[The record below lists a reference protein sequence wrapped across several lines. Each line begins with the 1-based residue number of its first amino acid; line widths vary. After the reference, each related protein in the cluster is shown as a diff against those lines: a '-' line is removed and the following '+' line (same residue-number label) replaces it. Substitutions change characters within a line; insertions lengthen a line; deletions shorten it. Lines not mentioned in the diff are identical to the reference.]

1 MAKLTVQQIAGY
13 AQAAGFPPEELA
25 RATAVALAESGG
37 DPGASHVN
45 TNGSVDYGLWQIN
58 TVHGGL
64 LNQGDKFNPLD
75 NAKMA
80 LTVWRGAGNK
90 WTPWAAYNNGS
101 SQGFMAQAT
110 LAAAK
115 PVPPASPAGAGAV
128 GSGTASGAPAEAGG
142 TATAQGS
149 APAVAPNPVADAIS
163 TALSPLTGLASA
175 VTGLVEKIKTVLNVN
190 FWWRVGAGILG
201 VIMMLAS
208 AVMITGQSSTVQGAV
223 KLVATKGIAP

>member
-37 DPGASHVN
+37 DPAATHAN
-45 TNGSVDYGLWQIN
+45 TNGSVDYGLFQIN
-58 TVHGGL
+58 SVHGGL

-80 LTVWRGAGNK
+80 LTVWRGAGNS
-90 WTPWAAYNNGS
+90 WTPWAAYNNGT

-115 PVPPASPAGAGAV
+115 PVPPASPAGATAV
-128 GSGTASGAPAEAGG
+128 GTGTASGAPAGAGG
-142 TATAQGS
+142 TAEGS
-149 APAVAPNPVADAIS
+149 APAVTPNPVADAIS
-163 TALSPLTGLASA
+163 SALSPLTGLASA

-201 VIMMLAS
+201 VIMILVS
-208 AVMITGQSSTVQGAV
+208 FVMISGQSSTVQGAV
-223 KLVATKGIAP
+223 KLVATKGIPL

>member
-37 DPGASHVN
+37 DPGASHTN
-45 TNGSVDYGLWQIN
+45 TNGSVDYGLFQIN
-58 TVHGGL
+58 SVHGGL

-80 LTVWRGAGNK
+80 LTVWRDAGNK
-90 WTPWAAYNNGS
+90 WTPWSAYNNGR

-115 PVPPASPAGAGAV
+115 PVPPASPAGASAS
-128 GSGTASGAPAEAGG
+128 GSATASGESGQAGG
-142 TATAQGS
+142 TAQGS
-149 APAVAPNPVADAIS
+149 APAVTGNPVADAL
-163 TALSPLTGLASA
+163 AGVLSPLTGL
-175 VTGLVEKIKTVLNVN
+175 VEKFKTILNVN
-190 FWWRVGAGILG
+190 FWWRLGAGILG
-201 VIMMLAS
+201 VIMILVS

-223 KLVATKGIAP
+223 KMVAAGKGIRL

>member
-37 DPGASHVN
+37 DPAASHVN

-115 PVPPASPAGAGAV
+115 PVPPASPAGASA
-128 GSGTASGAPAEAGG
+128 SASATASGETGQAGG
-142 TATAQGS
+142 TAQGS
-149 APAVAPNPVADAIS
+149 AVATNPVADAIS
-163 TALSPLTGLASA
+163 SALSPLTGLADA

-201 VIMMLAS
+201 VIMILAS
-208 AVMITGQSSTVQGAV
+208 FVMISGQSSTVQGAV
-223 KLVATKGIAP
+223 KLVATKGIPL

>member
-1 MAKLTVQQIAGY
+1 MGRLTAQQIAGY

-64 LNQGDKFNPLD
+64 LNQGNKFDPLD

-80 LTVWRGAGNK
+80 LTVWRGAGGK
-90 WTPWAAYNNGS
+90 WSPWSVYNNGR

-115 PVPPASPAGAGAV
+115 PVPPASPAGASAP
-128 GSGTASGAPAEAGG
+128 GSATAPGAPGEAGG
-142 TATAQGS
+142 TAQGS
-149 APAVAPNPVADAIS
+149 APASAPNPVADAITS
-163 TALSPLTGLASA
+163 VLSPI
-175 VTGLVEKIKTVLNVN
+175 TGLVEKFKTILNVN
-190 FWWRVGAGILG
+190 FWWRLGAGILG
-201 VIMMLAS
+201 VIMILVS
-208 AVMITGQSSTVQGAV
+208 FVMISGQSSTVQGAV
-223 KLVATKGIAP
+223 KLVATKGIPL

>member
-1 MAKLTVQQIAGY
+1 MARLTAQQIAGY

-37 DPGASHVN
+37 DPGATHSN

-58 TVHGGL
+58 TVHGSL

-80 LTVWRGAGNK
+80 LTVFRGAGNK
-90 WTPWAAYNNGS
+90 WTPWPSYNNGS

-110 LAAAK
+110 LAAAQ
-115 PVPPASPAGAGAV
+115 PVPPASPAGASASAAASATAPGE
-128 GSGTASGAPAEAGG
+128 SGEAGG
-142 TATAQGS
+142 TAQGS
-149 APAVAPNPVADAIS
+149 APAVTPNPVADAI
-163 TALSPLTGLASA
+163 TNALSPFTALASG
-175 VTGLVEKIKTVLNVN
+175 VTGLMEKIKTVLNVN

-201 VIMMLAS
+201 VIMILAS
-208 AVMITGQSSTVQGAV
+208 FMVLSGQSSTVQGAV
-223 KLVATKGIAP
+223 KLVATKGIPL